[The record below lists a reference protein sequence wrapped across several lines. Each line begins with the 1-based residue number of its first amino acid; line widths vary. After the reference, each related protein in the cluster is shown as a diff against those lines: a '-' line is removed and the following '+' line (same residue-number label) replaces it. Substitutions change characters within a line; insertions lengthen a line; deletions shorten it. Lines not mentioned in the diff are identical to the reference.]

1 MSILPMP
8 WTKHSDFRGRL
19 LMLVCETHWENHEK
33 ICKIMQD
40 YQRHSNKLKTEIS
53 QNLIEIIKQDEDRD
67 NNVKN

>member
-1 MSILPMP
+1 
-8 WTKHSDFRGRL
+8 
-19 LMLVCETHWENHEK
+19 
-33 ICKIMQD
+33 MQD